1 MLSIL
6 CLSYQGSKRLLACCS
21 LVGWEGC
28 VQEGGT
34 PAHKRS
40 ACTEQQEGS
49 EKFLP
54 ARRPGSSAGP
64 WPASTLLTRIPAPFG
79 RPKGHSQLLTAA
91 FCLGNTSG
99 DVLSRASSSDH
110 SPCQA
115 TTIDISLQ
123 PSGPGWSP
131 REQCRRR
138 QTVFKCP
145 LSAVSSYTAS
155 SSPFLA
161 ALPQGRQGG
170 TQNRGHTRWGRTA
183 CTASAF

>member
-1 MLSIL
+1 M
-6 CLSYQGSKRLLACCS
+6 
-21 LVGWEGC
+21 
-28 VQEGGT
+28 QEGGT

-138 QTVFKCP
+138 QSSNAHSVQLPPTLHP
-145 LSAVSSYTAS
+145 LHPSLQLYPRAGRVAHRTGDTPGGAE
-155 SSPFLA
+155 
-161 ALPQGRQGG
+161 LPVQLLRFEDLSIPL
-170 TQNRGHTRWGRTA
+170 
-183 CTASAF
+183 C